1 MFEVQDPSAYVFGT
15 SRMDGLLVVFL
26 LPLKVCTPLP
36 ILLHRRVGLV
46 EKSELTIAIWEDCFV
61 EEGSIAAAVSTLRK
75 LWETTET
82 RTRMSKRMPKDVY
95 RSEKGSSAA
104 RAPTEF
110 EIEKILSDTT
120 AAGA

>member
-26 LPLKVCTPLP
+26 FALKVCTPLP

-46 EKSELTIAIWEDCFV
+46 EKSELTIAIWENCFV
-61 EEGSIAAAVSTLRK
+61 EGSMAAAVSTLRK

-104 RAPTEF
+104 CAPTGF